1 MIHIIC
7 VRNCISNVRNPTL
20 SEIHQAQTLFLPKIF
35 SRNWSYI
42 MIFSCFCRYVNNSRR
57 FEGWSK
63 QSTQTRRLSPECHDN
78 RDSGLDCHWAWVTVG
93 KGVIWQ
99 KSNISLLKRSYKSK
113 DLYIIEF
120 RGHDILSALHLC
132 PYSLLF
138 KVFCCITWL
147 IIVVSVKR
155 SQARLKLPR
164 THANTNI
171 RSNPLTWSWPPRVTL
186 HVIIMVRVVLWWLA
200 ALPGQ
205 ITVWS
210 QDNDTPLDRLL
221 LLIKDGQTKHC
232 ISIQN
237 EIWWSCSVVSLKY
250 RQLLLLSL

>member
-1 MIHIIC
+1 M
-7 VRNCISNVRNPTL
+7 
-20 SEIHQAQTLFLPKIF
+20 SETQHYQRYTRLKHFYWLKIF
-35 SRNWSYI
+35 SRNWNFTFI

-78 RDSGLDCHWAWVTVG
+78 RHSGLDCHWAWVTVG

-164 THANTNI
+164 THANTSKVKSTNLI
-171 RSNPLTWSWPPRVTL
+171 LATPCHSACDHHGPSCFVMTGRSAWSDYSL
-186 HVIIMVRVVLWWLA
+186 E
-200 ALPGQ
+200 PG
-205 ITVWS
+205 
-210 QDNDTPLDRLL
+210 
-221 LLIKDGQTKHC
+221 
-232 ISIQN
+232 
-237 EIWWSCSVVSLKY
+237 
-250 RQLLLLSL
+250 